1 MSDSESGHDPFR
13 NGRRQWWRWSAQAL
27 VVVLAGRL
35 LWMTVQYLTG
45 TGGVMRFHVESAGVL
60 FVVVGLVVTWL
71 ASTGTGALTLLP
83 ESIPAWTWPGWCAA
97 ALILYW
103 PTLGLGFLS
112 DDFVLVSRAAKL
124 QLGPFN
130 PESFRPVPL
139 LAWAVILRVGGTASA
154 MHVLNVLLHGTNA
167 FLTTRLV
174 QPMVSSSRAALLA
187 GALVLTAPAG
197 PEAIAW
203 NSGVFDVMATALLLT
218 ALLTARGYSV
228 GPSLSRR
235 LGFVAIA
242 LAAFLCKETAGI
254 AGLIVVL
261 DGFVCR
267 RPSRKLYV
275 DAAIVTGI
283 TVGIIGLRL
292 VFGSSSARQ
301 PITRY
306 VVQRWLFGTFGGL
319 MVPWH
324 ADVIRAHPWVPIA
337 GVIAVLA
344 IVTLFFVQRQPA
356 ARIQAAIATLGWC
369 LLATLPP
376 ITLFFVAPDLQGAR
390 YLYVATVG
398 YAATL
403 IVTASVGDAT
413 PAAIRIIVIAAIA
426 VLVITGICG
435 VRWHLHP
442 WYEAA
447 NLRDRVMA
455 AAAADRRIQ
464 SCGNPV
470 FVDLPDTVRGAY
482 VFRNGGEEALRPR
495 FVSSAISIGKCS
507 FRWNGQTFV
516 DDP

>member
-1 MSDSESGHDPFR
+1 MTDLQNRHDAFWHGR
-13 NGRRQWWRWSAQAL
+13 RRQWWRWSAQAL

-45 TGGVMRFHVESAGVL
+45 TGGVMRFHVESAGVP
-60 FVVVGLVVTWL
+60 FVVVGLVVAAVGIDGDGIAGTSSRIHSSVDL
-71 ASTGTGALTLLP
+71 ARVVRSRPDSVLAM
-83 ESIPAWTWPGWCAA
+83 
-97 ALILYW
+97 
-103 PTLGLGFLS
+103 LGLGFLS

-139 LAWAVILRVGGTASA
+139 LVWAVILRVGGTASA

-174 QPMVSSSRAALLA
+174 RPMVSSSRVALLA
-187 GALVLTAPAG
+187 GALVLTAPVG
-197 PEAIAW
+197 PEAVAW
-203 NSGVFDVMATALLLT
+203 NSGVFDVMATALLLA

-228 GPSLSRR
+228 GPPRSRR
-235 LGFVAIA
+235 LSFVAIA

-254 AGLIVVL
+254 AGLLVVL

-267 RPSRKLYV
+267 RQSRKLYG

-319 MVPWH
+319 VVPWH

-344 IVTLFFVQRQPA
+344 IVTLFFVQRHPA
-356 ARIQAAIATLGWC
+356 ARIQTAIATVGWC
-369 LLATLPP
+369 LLGTLPP

-390 YLYVATVG
+390 YLYIATVG

-442 WYEAA
+442 WSEAA

-464 SCGNPV
+464 GCANPV

-482 VFRNGGEEALRPR
+482 VFRNGGEEALRPH
-495 FVSSAISIGKCS
+495 FVSSATSTGKMLISLEWADL
-507 FRWNGQTFV
+507 RR
-516 DDP
+516 